1 MLKRSLIVGAAA
13 LSLATSAL
21 AEIKIHDAYARA
33 ATPSSKTGAAFMMIR
48 NEGGEADRLLGV
60 ASGAAQRVE
69 LHTHIEN
76 DGVMRMVHVEE
87 GFDLPKDGEIAMK
100 RGGNHVMLM
109 GLNQP
114 LLQGDKISVTLSFE
128 KAGNIV
134 IEVPVDLKRQDHAN
148 MTSGSDG

>member
-21 AEIKIHDAYARA
+21 AEIEIHDAYARA

-60 ASGAAQRVE
+60 ASGAAKRVE

-109 GLNQP
+109 G
-114 LLQGDKISVTLSFE
+114 
-128 KAGNIV
+128 
-134 IEVPVDLKRQDHAN
+134 
-148 MTSGSDG
+148 